1 MSPDIEVE
9 FNPALWRQGHDPQLE
24 KAVAVVLGELKA
36 HPVPEI
42 KRPKYP
48 VYNWPAVRSA
58 AGGAEKPAGTN

>member
-1 MSPDIEVE
+1 VSPDIEVE
-9 FNPALWRQGHDPQLE
+9 FAPAAWRQGHDPQLE
-24 KAVAVVLGELKA
+24 KAVSVVLDDLKQ

-58 AGGAEKPAGTN
+58 AGTPEKPAAQN